1 MEQEQA
7 EAFNSVVRAL
17 EQVTQSE
24 ISNQKSAI
32 SNQQSAIRLMRA
44 FRQITQWR
52 NDAMAQRFLPGRSSF
67 PPRCAMLPRY
77 FNFAT
82 TPLPIPPDCPDTSAL
97 VSPPRHHPTT
107 TSSKLPR
114 ASYRELRPPNA

>member
-1 MEQEQA
+1 MRARKEAAAVEQEQA

-52 NDAMAQRFLPGRSSF
+52 NDAMAQ
-67 PPRCAMLPRY
+67 
-77 FNFAT
+77 
-82 TPLPIPPDCPDTSAL
+82 
-97 VSPPRHHPTT
+97 
-107 TSSKLPR
+107 
-114 ASYRELRPPNA
+114 